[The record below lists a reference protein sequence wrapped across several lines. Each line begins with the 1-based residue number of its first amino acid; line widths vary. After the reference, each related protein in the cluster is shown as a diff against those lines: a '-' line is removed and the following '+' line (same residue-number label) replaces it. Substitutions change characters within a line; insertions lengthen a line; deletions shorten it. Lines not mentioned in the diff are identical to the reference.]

1 MTGIS
6 SYNYKK
12 ATTDIGIVMLDWLQ
26 KPRID
31 VSITTKFT
39 TRRKSSDQN
48 ADVQENPSIGTS
60 SHMNQVIKGDGQRI
74 QSYSLHTT
82 LRANPYP
89 EVTDLIC
96 RLPLPTLIYTPKA
109 ANLGDLMRLSVR
121 SGVWIKNYPS
131 AFQGQVRAHQ
141 TLHYRVLYL
150 LKNPFSS

>member
-1 MTGIS
+1 MT
-6 SYNYKK
+6 
-12 ATTDIGIVMLDWLQ
+12 
-26 KPRID
+26 P
-31 VSITTKFT
+31 
-39 TRRKSSDQN
+39 
-48 ADVQENPSIGTS
+48 DVQENPSIGTN

-121 SGVWIKNYPS
+121 SGV
-131 AFQGQVRAHQ
+131 
-141 TLHYRVLYL
+141 
-150 LKNPFSS
+150 